1 MSSMFEDSTFNGNI
15 SNWDVSNVTTMS
27 YMFEYS
33 EFNQDISSWFNKLH
47 SNINLLSFGI
57 LNNNVINSYEDF
69 KKYRR
74 NMILSK
80 L

>member
-1 MSSMFEDSTFNGNI
+1 MFEDSTFNGNI